1 MINQMV
7 MLFKEM
13 LRGAGVSEE
22 KGQTLIEYALIV
34 ALISIAVIA
43 ILLLVAPEL
52 RTVFQGIVDALS
64 GAAGGG
70 EVVE

>member
-52 RTVFQGIVDALS
+52 RTVFQSIVDALS

-70 EVVE
+70 E

>member
-1 MINQMV
+1 MIDQMV

-13 LRGAGVSEE
+13 LRGAGISKE

-43 ILLLVAPEL
+43 VLLLVAPEL
-52 RTVFQGIVDALS
+52 TTVFQSIVDALS

-70 EVVE
+70 E